1 MPIALS
7 VLLEG
12 FGNFTKQL
20 YIPKSQFAGTAD
32 TDGTTAALKDT
43 ELNVFADNFF
53 NDYYWVYIV
62 SGGTGGGGAGN
73 IRKISDFTQVGGI
86 VVPEIVFSGIPK
98 IGATYQ
104 IWKCHVQDVID
115 AINDAIDSLYTNQR
129 LYRKIVFEGLGTSLL
144 GADAASAQADVTVV
158 DATLFFAGQ
167 ILTIE
172 DDNSSETCT
181 ILSINTTTNVLTM
194 TANLTNAYATAD
206 NAKVTAQSGK
216 YFSLG
221 ATLGNARITGVFLKL
236 DETTRR
242 SRYTAWGVITNDD
255 GVRQF
260 YFPTSI
266 SMDDK
271 TWVIEAIAKLE
282 EVEDPTDTIT
292 LEDERV
298 KLLYAEAAYHLYL
311 KQSNDI
317 SAGDYQ
323 QLIALAGRYR
333 QQTLTDFRAL
343 QMAKPVEVADMD
355 IYD

>member
-1 MPIALS
+1 MTIALS
-7 VLLEG
+7 VLLSGFNDFVEAVAVESIADTGSDATKIVDSVLSIYGDGYFIGWWAYITSGAAAEDIRQIEG
-12 FGNFTKQL
+12 FAQ
-20 YIPKSQFAGTAD
+20 
-32 TDGTTAALKDT
+32 GTTTLTPYVNFSAAVANGDT
-43 ELNVFADNFF
+43 YELHKHNPDSV
-53 NDYYWVYIV
+53 
-62 SGGTGGGGAGN
+62 
-73 IRKISDFTQVGGI
+73 RR
-86 VVPEIVFSGIPK
+86 
-98 IGATYQ
+98 
-104 IWKCHVQDVID
+104 

-255 GVRQF
+255 GVRQL

-266 SMDDK
+266 SVDDK
-271 TWVIEAIAKLE
+271 TWVIEAISKLE
-282 EVEDPTDTIT
+282 EVEDPADTIT